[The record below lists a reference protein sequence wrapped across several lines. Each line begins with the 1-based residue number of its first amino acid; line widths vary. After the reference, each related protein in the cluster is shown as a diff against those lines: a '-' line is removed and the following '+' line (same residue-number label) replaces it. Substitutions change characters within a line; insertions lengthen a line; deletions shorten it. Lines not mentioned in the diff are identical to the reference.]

1 MAKRR
6 KTTPEEEA
14 ALDKRAKEFRELL
27 EKRKIRD
34 EDPSRR
40 ARAPFWLLKVRAQAD
55 LPGAPIR

>member
-34 EDPSRR
+34 EELRVEHERR
-40 ARAPFWLLKVRAQAD
+40 S
-55 LPGAPIR
+55 GS